1 MLKFHRRKFLHLA
14 ACVTA
19 LPTVSRMARAQAYPS
34 RPVRLIVPFPAGGG
48 QDAVA
53 RLLAHRLSEIW
64 RQQVVVENRGGASGN
79 LGNQA
84 AAQSPSDGYTIL
96 FGSPSLALSPHI
108 YPSLG
113 YSPIA
118 DLAPV
123 TLVGAIPNA
132 MAVPNSSPAKSVG
145 EFIALASLN
154 PGKLTFASSGV
165 GASPHLSGELLKK
178 TARIDILHIPYRG
191 VALALNDVLAG
202 RIDAYFANLPG
213 LLPHMRGGAMRVLAV
228 TSAKRSPSAPELP
241 TF

>member
-1 MLKFHRRKFLHLA
+1 MIELPRRQFLRVA
-14 ACVTA
+14 AGAAA
-19 LPTVSRMARAQAYPS
+19 LPAVSRVAWAETYPS

-53 RLLAHRLSEIW
+53 RPLAHRLSEIW

-96 FGSPSLALSPHI
+96 FGSPSLAISPHI

-113 YSPIA
+113 YNPIA

-132 MAVPNSSPAKSVG
+132 MAVPNSSAAKSVR
-145 EFIALASLN
+145 EFIALASQN

-165 GASPHLSGELLKK
+165 GARLVQETMDFRRSHS
-178 TARIDILHIPYRG
+178 
-191 VALALNDVLAG
+191 AG
-202 RIDAYFANLPG
+202 P
-213 LLPHMRGGAMRVLAV
+213 LAV
-228 TSAKRSPSAPELP
+228 TRPSTCGGRPSLCEFP
-241 TF
+241 YDST